1 MNLHT
6 RDPGEQRQV
15 LPPSPPPSPSL
26 ALSPRWTPPPVSE
39 SVPRRPPLLNGSA
52 LCLLAF
58 VVALAWSLHRAG
70 LFGATDGP
78 LVNTG
83 GWSLVRRFI
92 VASLHPD
99 LSPDLL
105 SLTGR
110 SALITVSFAV
120 CGTALA
126 VLFGL
131 VGGVF
136 ASQVWWQLRAPGTH
150 RNGNHSKGLSW
161 LAVRGLL
168 ALPRSI
174 HEAVWGLLLLT
185 VLGLNPLVAVLA
197 IAIPFGAI
205 TAKVYAEILDETPQ
219 DALRVLSGS
228 GVPPVKAILYG
239 LLPPASP
246 ALLSYGLYR
255 LECALRSA
263 TVLGLIGAGGL
274 GYEILLSLQSLRYEQ
289 VWTFLYALIFL
300 VGITDAASSYLNSLL
315 NVTRQTEVHVLE
327 PRRHHD
333 DVASLADSNGNEST
347 TAESSALESAA
358 KASLGGLAIA
368 AVILLLIGAAFR
380 HVGIDVRT
388 LTSERTMRLA
398 KEALDGMFPPRM
410 DTSLLIDL
418 SRLSVDTLAM
428 SIVAMTLAGAIGLIS
443 SYWASSN
450 LMLPYGFG
458 VFSSGRRLWRNI
470 AGATILVLT
479 RVVLLVARA
488 LSEAIWVLLVLFV
501 FFPGILPGAI
511 ALGLYN
517 GGVLGRL
524 MTEVNENASDL
535 PRRALAAQGASG
547 AQTIFYGLLPQTLPR
562 CIAYILYRWEVC
574 IRATAIVGIVGAG
587 GLGRRLDEQLNRFDY
602 PAVFTILLFYLALTF
617 LVDMIS
623 ALVRRTVR

>member
-1 MNLHT
+1 MSLHI
-6 RDPGEQRQV
+6 RDPREERQV
-15 LPPSPPPSPSL
+15 LPPSPPPLLSPSL
-26 ALSPRWTPPPVSE
+26 GHDWTRSTVPE
-39 SVPRRPPLLNGSA
+39 SVPRRPSLVNGPT

-58 VVALAWSLHRAG
+58 VLVLVWSLHRAG
-70 LFGATDGP
+70 LFGSEGP

-83 GWSLVRRFI
+83 GWGLVQRFI

-105 SLTGR
+105 SLTLR

-136 ASQVWWQLRAPGTH
+136 ASQVWWQLRASGVH
-150 RNGNHSKGLSW
+150 RGGSRTKSLSW

-228 GVPPVKAILYG
+228 GVPPFRAMLYG

-300 VGITDAASSYLNSLL
+300 VGMTDAASSYLNSRL

-327 PRRHHD
+327 PRRHED
-333 DVASLADSNGNEST
+333 DVLLANNNGNKRT
-347 TAESSALESAA
+347 VAESSAPESAA
-358 KASLGGLAIA
+358 KASLRGLVIA
-368 AVILLLIGAAFR
+368 AIILLLICAAFR
-380 HVGIDVRT
+380 HVGIDMRT
-388 LTSERTMRLA
+388 LTSERTLRLA
-398 KEALDGMFPPRM
+398 KAAVDGMFPPRL

-428 SIVAMTLAGAIGLIS
+428 SIVAMTLAGTIGLFS
-443 SYWASSN
+443 SYWAASN
-450 LMLPYGFG
+450 LMLPSGHG
-458 VFSSGRRLWRNI
+458 VFSSSSRLWRI
-470 AGATILVLT
+470 IPGLTVLVLT
-479 RVVLLVARA
+479 RAVLLIARA

-511 ALGLYN
+511 ARGLYN

-524 MTEVNENASDL
+524 MTEVNENASNL
-535 PRRALAAQGASG
+535 PRRALSAQGASG
-547 AQTIFYGLLPQTLPR
+547 VQAILYGLLPQTLPR

-587 GLGRRLDEQLNRFDY
+587 GLGRRLDEQLTRFDY
-602 PAVFTILLFYLALTF
+602 PAVFTILLFYFALTF

-623 ALVRRTVR
+623 ALIRRTIR